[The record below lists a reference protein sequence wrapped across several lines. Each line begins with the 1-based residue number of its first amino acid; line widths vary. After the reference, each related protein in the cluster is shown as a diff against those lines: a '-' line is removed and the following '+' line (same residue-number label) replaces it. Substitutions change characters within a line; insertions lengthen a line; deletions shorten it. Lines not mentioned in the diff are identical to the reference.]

1 MGRRKLTATTWYEFI
16 DGYAVI
22 YARRKDTRAV
32 VPAFT
37 CHSSCIPI
45 IQTQG
50 LNAPDVVLRPIKPK
64 E

>member
-1 MGRRKLTATTWYEFI
+1 VSRRKLTATTWYEYV

-22 YARRKDTRAV
+22 YARRKDTRAI

-45 IQTQG
+45 IQAQG
-50 LNAPDVVLRPIKPK
+50 LNAPDVVLRVYKK